1 LEFDYS
7 IVCFFIFR
15 NKFVYL
21 FTKDLLMKRFLV
33 LACLALFG
41 VCELLAQTN
50 DVVVSAIIKDKDSRK
65 ELGNVNIVLVGSN
78 IGTVSNSEGVFSLRV
93 PQEHLQ
99 KGLVVSHI
107 GYSNVRVSVEDLLN
121 KDKQF
126 VIWMSPST
134 MLLKELNVF
143 GGDPRELVE
152 KAVRKIPQNYADKHN
167 MFSSFYRETIQK
179 GRRYIGISEA
189 VANVY
194 KTPYKRQDVNFD
206 RVQVLK
212 GRRLESQKR
221 SDTLAVKI
229 VGGPTIPVYL
239 DVVKNGDE
247 FFGPDM
253 IHCYHYT
260 MLIPVSIDD
269 RMQYAIRFEPRVTLE
284 YALYRGTLYIDQE
297 SLAITRAEF
306 ELDMSDKEKATQFVL
321 KRKPSGLR
329 FNLQGVSF
337 LVTYRQ
343 QDGKTYL
350 NYLRNTVRFKCDWKK
365 RLFASTYTTST
376 EMVMVDR
383 EEQPEEGIKSRDSF
397 KQGEIFYDKVDE
409 YWNEDFWKD
418 YNIIEPTE
426 SLESA
431 VKKLKKQY

>member
-1 LEFDYS
+1 
-7 IVCFFIFR
+7 
-15 NKFVYL
+15 
-21 FTKDLLMKRFLV
+21 MKRFLI
-33 LACLALFG
+33 LGWLALLCTG
-41 VCELLAQTN
+41 ILLAQTS
-50 DVVVSAIIKDKDSRK
+50 DVVISAVVKDKDSRK
-65 ELGNVNIVLVGSN
+65 ELGNVNIALEGSN
-78 IGTVSNSEGVFSLRV
+78 IGTVSNADGVFSLRIS
-93 PQEHLQ
+93 EENIH
-99 KGLVVSHI
+99 KGLIISHI
-107 GYSNVRVSVEDLLN
+107 GFSNIRLSVSELMN
-121 KDKQF
+121 KEKLP

-152 KAVRKIPQNYADKHN
+152 QAVMKIPQNYSAKPN
-167 MFSSFYRETIQK
+167 LFSSFYRETIQK

-189 VANVY
+189 VSNVY
-194 KTPYKRQDVNFD
+194 KTNYKHQSVGHD
-206 RVQVLK
+206 RVQVLR
-212 GRRLESQKR
+212 GRRLASQKK

-229 VGGPTIPVYL
+229 VGGPTIPVFL

-247 FFGPDM
+247 FFSPST
-253 IHCYHYT
+253 IHLYHYT

-269 RMQYAIRFEPRVTLE
+269 RMQYAIRFEPRVSLE

-306 ELDMSDKEKATQFVL
+306 ELDMTDKDKATQFVL
-321 KRKPSGLR
+321 KKKPAGLR

-343 QDGKTYL
+343 QDGKSYL
-350 NYLRNTVRFKCDWKK
+350 NYMRNEVRFKCNWKRK
-365 RLFASTYTTST
+365 LFASTYTTTT

-383 EEQPEEGIKSRDSF
+383 EEQPEDNIKYRDSF

>member
-1 LEFDYS
+1 
-7 IVCFFIFR
+7 
-15 NKFVYL
+15 
-21 FTKDLLMKRFLV
+21 MKRFLV

-41 VCELLAQTN
+41 VCALLAQTN

-284 YALYRGTLYIDQE
+284 YALYKGTLYIDQE

>member
-1 LEFDYS
+1 
-7 IVCFFIFR
+7 
-15 NKFVYL
+15 
-21 FTKDLLMKRFLV
+21 MKRFLI
-33 LACLALFG
+33 LGWLALLWTG
-41 VCELLAQTN
+41 ILLAQTS
-50 DVVVSAIIKDKDSRK
+50 DVVISAVVKDKDSRK
-65 ELGNVNIVLVGSN
+65 ELGNVNIALEGSN
-78 IGTVSNSEGVFSLRV
+78 IGTVSNADGVFSLRIS
-93 PQEHLQ
+93 EENIH
-99 KGLVVSHI
+99 KGLIISHI
-107 GYSNVRVSVEDLLN
+107 GFSNIRLSVSELMN
-121 KDKQF
+121 KEKLP

-152 KAVRKIPQNYADKHN
+152 QAVMKIPQNYSAKPN
-167 MFSSFYRETIQK
+167 LFSSFYRETIQK

-189 VANVY
+189 VSNVY
-194 KTPYKRQDVNFD
+194 KTNYKHQSVGHD
-206 RVQVLK
+206 RVQVLR
-212 GRRLESQKR
+212 GRRLASQKK

-229 VGGPTIPVYL
+229 VGGPTIPVFL

-247 FFGPDM
+247 FFSPST
-253 IHCYHYT
+253 IHLYHYT

-269 RMQYAIRFEPRVTLE
+269 RMQYAIRFEPRVSLE

-297 SLAITRAEF
+297 SLTITRAEF
-306 ELDMSDKEKATQFVL
+306 ELDMTDKDKATQFVL
-321 KRKPSGLR
+321 KKKPAGLR

-343 QDGKTYL
+343 QDGKSYL
-350 NYLRNTVRFKCDWKK
+350 NYMRNEVRFKCNWKRK
-365 RLFASTYTTST
+365 LFASTYTTTT

-383 EEQPEEGIKSRDSF
+383 EEQPEDNIKYRDSF

>member
-1 LEFDYS
+1 
-7 IVCFFIFR
+7 
-15 NKFVYL
+15 
-21 FTKDLLMKRFLV
+21 MKRFLV

-426 SLESA
+426 SLEPA
-431 VKKLKKQY
+431 VTTLKKQY

>member
-1 LEFDYS
+1 
-7 IVCFFIFR
+7 
-15 NKFVYL
+15 
-21 FTKDLLMKRFLV
+21 MKRFLI
-33 LACLALFG
+33 LGWLALLWTG
-41 VCELLAQTN
+41 ILLAQTS
-50 DVVVSAIIKDKDSRK
+50 DVVISAVVKDKDSRK
-65 ELGNVNIVLVGSN
+65 ELGNVNIALEGSN
-78 IGTVSNSEGVFSLRV
+78 IGTVSNADGVFSLRIS
-93 PQEHLQ
+93 EENIH
-99 KGLVVSHI
+99 KGLIISHI
-107 GYSNVRVSVEDLLN
+107 GFSNIRLSVSELMN
-121 KDKQF
+121 KEKLP

-152 KAVRKIPQNYADKHN
+152 QAVMKIPQNYSAKPN
-167 MFSSFYRETIQK
+167 LFSSFYRETIQK

-189 VANVY
+189 VSNVY
-194 KTPYKRQDVNFD
+194 KTNYKHQSVGHD

-212 GRRLESQKR
+212 GRRLASQKK

-229 VGGPTIPVYL
+229 VGGPTIPVFL

-247 FFGPDM
+247 FFSPST
-253 IHCYHYT
+253 IHLYHYT

-269 RMQYAIRFEPRVTLE
+269 RMQYAIRFEPRVSLE

-306 ELDMSDKEKATQFVL
+306 ELDMTDKDKATQFVL
-321 KRKPSGLR
+321 KKKPAGLR

-343 QDGKTYL
+343 QDGKSYL
-350 NYLRNTVRFKCDWKK
+350 NYMRNEVRFKCNWKRK
-365 RLFASTYTTST
+365 LFASTYTTTT

-383 EEQPEEGIKSRDSF
+383 EEQPEDNIKYRDSF

>member
-1 LEFDYS
+1 MKKRMLIS
-7 IVCFFIFR
+7 WVALWMLLVSTWAQGLLVTGIV
-15 NKFVYL
+15 
-21 FTKDLLMKRFLV
+21 
-33 LACLALFG
+33 
-41 VCELLAQTN
+41 
-50 DVVVSAIIKDKDSRK
+50 KDKETRQA
-65 ELGNVNIVLVGSN
+65 LANVNVSVQGSN
-78 IGTVSNSEGVFSLRV
+78 VGTVTNADGVFSLKV
-93 PQEHLQ
+93 SQEELGRGVH
-99 KGLVVSHI
+99 VSHI
-107 GYSNVRVSVEDLLN
+107 GYQNLFLPADALTSSSKRPTIWLTPTAFSLDMVNVY
-121 KDKQF
+121 
-126 VIWMSPST
+126 
-134 MLLKELNVF
+134 
-143 GGDPRELVE
+143 GGDPMELVE
-152 KAVRKIPQNYADKHN
+152 KALRKIPQNYADHDHL
-167 MFSSFYRETIQK
+167 FSAFYRETIQK

>member
-1 LEFDYS
+1 
-7 IVCFFIFR
+7 
-15 NKFVYL
+15 
-21 FTKDLLMKRFLV
+21 MKRFLI
-33 LACLALFG
+33 LGWLALLWTG
-41 VCELLAQTN
+41 ILLAQTS
-50 DVVVSAIIKDKDSRK
+50 DVVISAVVKDKDSRK
-65 ELGNVNIVLVGSN
+65 ELGNVNIALEGSN
-78 IGTVSNSEGVFSLRV
+78 IGTVSNADGVFSLRIS
-93 PQEHLQ
+93 EENIH
-99 KGLVVSHI
+99 KGLIISHI
-107 GYSNVRVSVEDLLN
+107 GFSNIRLSVSELMN
-121 KDKQF
+121 KEKLP

-152 KAVRKIPQNYADKHN
+152 QAVMKIPQNYSAKPN
-167 MFSSFYRETIQK
+167 LFSSFYRETIQK

-189 VANVY
+189 VSNVY
-194 KTPYKRQDVNFD
+194 KTNYKHQSVGHD
-206 RVQVLK
+206 RVQVLR
-212 GRRLESQKR
+212 GRRLASQKK

-229 VGGPTIPVYL
+229 VGGPTIPVFL

-247 FFGPDM
+247 FFSPST
-253 IHCYHYT
+253 IHLYHYT

-269 RMQYAIRFEPRVTLE
+269 RMQYAIRFEPRVSLE

-306 ELDMSDKEKATQFVL
+306 ELDMTDKDKATQFVL
-321 KRKPSGLR
+321 KKKPAGLR

-343 QDGKTYL
+343 QDGKSYL
-350 NYLRNTVRFKCDWKK
+350 NYMRNEVRFKCNWKRK
-365 RLFASTYTTST
+365 LFASTYTTTT

-383 EEQPEEGIKSRDSF
+383 EEQPEDNIKYRDSF

>member
-1 LEFDYS
+1 
-7 IVCFFIFR
+7 
-15 NKFVYL
+15 
-21 FTKDLLMKRFLV
+21 MKRFLV

-121 KDKQF
+121 KNKQF

-152 KAVRKIPQNYADKHN
+152 KAVRKISQNYADKHN

>member
-1 LEFDYS
+1 
-7 IVCFFIFR
+7 
-15 NKFVYL
+15 
-21 FTKDLLMKRFLV
+21 MKRFLV

-152 KAVRKIPQNYADKHN
+152 KAVRKISQNYADKHN

>member
-1 LEFDYS
+1 
-7 IVCFFIFR
+7 
-15 NKFVYL
+15 
-21 FTKDLLMKRFLV
+21 MKRFLV
-33 LACLALFG
+33 LACLTLFG

>member
-1 LEFDYS
+1 
-7 IVCFFIFR
+7 
-15 NKFVYL
+15 
-21 FTKDLLMKRFLV
+21 MKRFLV
-33 LACLALFG
+33 LVCLALFG
-41 VCELLAQTN
+41 FCVLLAQTN

-78 IGTVSNSEGVFSLRV
+78 IGTVSNAEGGFSLRV

-99 KGLVVSHI
+99 KGLVISHI
-107 GYSNVRVSVEDLLN
+107 GYSNVRVSVEDLIN
-121 KDKQF
+121 KDKEF

-152 KAVRKIPQNYADKHN
+152 KAVRKIPQNYADNHN

-247 FFGPDM
+247 FFSPDM

-284 YALYRGTLYIDQE
+284 YALYKGTLYIDQE

-321 KRKPSGLR
+321 RKKPAGLR

-343 QDGKTYL
+343 QDGKIYL
-350 NYLRNTVRFKCDWKK
+350 NYVRNTVRFKCDWKK

-383 EEQPEEGIKSRDSF
+383 EGQPEEGIKSRDSF

>member
-1 LEFDYS
+1 
-7 IVCFFIFR
+7 
-15 NKFVYL
+15 
-21 FTKDLLMKRFLV
+21 MKRFLV
-33 LACLALFG
+33 LVCLALFG
-41 VCELLAQTN
+41 FCVLLAQTN

-78 IGTVSNSEGVFSLRV
+78 IGTVSNAEGGFSLRV

-99 KGLVVSHI
+99 KGLVISHI
-107 GYSNVRVSVEDLLN
+107 GYSNVRVSVEDLMN
-121 KDKQF
+121 KDKEF

-152 KAVRKIPQNYADKHN
+152 KAVRKIPQNYADNHN

-247 FFGPDM
+247 FFSPDM

-284 YALYRGTLYIDQE
+284 YALYKGTLYIDQE

-321 KRKPSGLR
+321 RKKPAGLR

-350 NYLRNTVRFKCDWKK
+350 NYVRNTVRFKCDWKK

-383 EEQPEEGIKSRDSF
+383 EGQPEEGIKSRDSF

>member
-1 LEFDYS
+1 
-7 IVCFFIFR
+7 
-15 NKFVYL
+15 
-21 FTKDLLMKRFLV
+21 MKRFLI
-33 LACLALFG
+33 LGWLALVWTTILF
-41 VCELLAQTN
+41 AQTS
-50 DVVVSAIIKDKDSRK
+50 DVFVSAVIKDKSSRK
-65 ELGNVNIVLVGSN
+65 ELGNVSIALIGSN
-78 IGTVSNSEGVFSLRV
+78 VGTVSNSDGVFSLRV
-93 PQEHLQ
+93 PQEYAA
-99 KGLVVSHI
+99 KGLIVSHI
-107 GYSNVRVSVEDLLN
+107 GYSNVRVSVEDLVGKEKLP
-121 KDKQF
+121 
-126 VIWMSPST
+126 VIWMSPT
-134 MLLKELNVF
+134 TLMLKELNVF

-152 KAVRKIPQNYADKHN
+152 KAVLKISKNYADKSN
-167 MFSSFYRETIQK
+167 LFSSFYRETIQK

-189 VANVY
+189 VSNVY
-194 KTPYKRQDVNFD
+194 KTSYKNQNVNLD
-206 RVQVLK
+206 RVQVLR
-212 GRRLESQKR
+212 GRRLASQKK

-229 VGGPTIPVYL
+229 VGGPTIPVFL

-247 FFGPDM
+247 FFGLNM
-253 IHCYHYT
+253 LQCYNYT
-260 MLIPVSIDD
+260 MLLPVSIDD
-269 RMQYAIRFEPRVTLE
+269 RMQYAIRFEPRVSLE

-297 SLAITRAEF
+297 SLAFTRAEF

-350 NYLRNTVRFKCDWKK
+350 NYLRNEVRFKCNWKK
-365 RLFASTYTTST
+365 KLFASTYTTTT
-376 EMVMVDR
+376 EMVMVNR
-383 EEQPEEGIKSRDSF
+383 EEQPEENIRYRDSF
-397 KQGEIFYDKVDE
+397 KQGEIFYDKVYE

>member
-1 LEFDYS
+1 
-7 IVCFFIFR
+7 
-15 NKFVYL
+15 
-21 FTKDLLMKRFLV
+21 
-33 LACLALFG
+33 
-41 VCELLAQTN
+41 
-50 DVVVSAIIKDKDSRK
+50 
-65 ELGNVNIVLVGSN
+65 
-78 IGTVSNSEGVFSLRV
+78 
-93 PQEHLQ
+93 
-99 KGLVVSHI
+99 
-107 GYSNVRVSVEDLLN
+107 
-121 KDKQF
+121 
-126 VIWMSPST
+126 
-134 MLLKELNVF
+134 
-143 GGDPRELVE
+143 
-152 KAVRKIPQNYADKHN
+152 
-167 MFSSFYRETIQK
+167 
-179 GRRYIGISEA
+179 
-189 VANVY
+189 
-194 KTPYKRQDVNFD
+194 
-206 RVQVLK
+206 
-212 GRRLESQKR
+212 
-221 SDTLAVKI
+221 
-229 VGGPTIPVYL
+229 
-239 DVVKNGDE
+239 
-247 FFGPDM
+247 
-253 IHCYHYT
+253 

>member
-1 LEFDYS
+1 
-7 IVCFFIFR
+7 
-15 NKFVYL
+15 
-21 FTKDLLMKRFLV
+21 MKRFLV
-33 LACLALFG
+33 LVCLALFG
-41 VCELLAQTN
+41 FCVLLAQTN

-78 IGTVSNSEGVFSLRV
+78 IGTVSNAEGGFSLRV

-99 KGLVVSHI
+99 KGLVISHI
-107 GYSNVRVSVEDLLN
+107 GYSNVRVSVEDLIN
-121 KDKQF
+121 KDKEF

-152 KAVRKIPQNYADKHN
+152 KAVRKIPQNYADNHN

-247 FFGPDM
+247 FFSPDM

-284 YALYRGTLYIDQE
+284 YALYKGTLYIDQE
-297 SLAITRAEF
+297 SLAITRAEC

-321 KRKPSGLR
+321 RKKPAGLR

-350 NYLRNTVRFKCDWKK
+350 NYVRNTVRFKCDWKK

-383 EEQPEEGIKSRDSF
+383 EGQPEEGIKSRDSF

>member
-1 LEFDYS
+1 
-7 IVCFFIFR
+7 
-15 NKFVYL
+15 
-21 FTKDLLMKRFLV
+21 MKRFLV
-33 LACLALFG
+33 LVCLALFG
-41 VCELLAQTN
+41 FCVLLAQTN

-78 IGTVSNSEGVFSLRV
+78 IGTVSNAEGGFSLRV

-99 KGLVVSHI
+99 KGLVISHI
-107 GYSNVRVSVEDLLN
+107 GYSNVRVSVEDLMN
-121 KDKQF
+121 KDKEF

-152 KAVRKIPQNYADKHN
+152 KAVQKIPQNYADNHN

-247 FFGPDM
+247 FFSPDM

-284 YALYRGTLYIDQE
+284 YALYKGTLYIDQE

-321 KRKPSGLR
+321 RKKPAGLR

-350 NYLRNTVRFKCDWKK
+350 NYVRNTVRFKCDWKK

-383 EEQPEEGIKSRDSF
+383 EGQPEEGIKSRDSF

>member
-1 LEFDYS
+1 
-7 IVCFFIFR
+7 
-15 NKFVYL
+15 
-21 FTKDLLMKRFLV
+21 
-33 LACLALFG
+33 
-41 VCELLAQTN
+41 
-50 DVVVSAIIKDKDSRK
+50 
-65 ELGNVNIVLVGSN
+65 
-78 IGTVSNSEGVFSLRV
+78 
-93 PQEHLQ
+93 
-99 KGLVVSHI
+99 
-107 GYSNVRVSVEDLLN
+107 
-121 KDKQF
+121 
-126 VIWMSPST
+126 
-134 MLLKELNVF
+134 
-143 GGDPRELVE
+143 
-152 KAVRKIPQNYADKHN
+152 

>member
-1 LEFDYS
+1 
-7 IVCFFIFR
+7 
-15 NKFVYL
+15 
-21 FTKDLLMKRFLV
+21 MKRFLLLV
-33 LACLALFG
+33 CLALFG
-41 VCELLAQTN
+41 FCALLAQTN

-78 IGTVSNSEGVFSLRV
+78 IGTVSNSEGGFSLRV

-99 KGLVVSHI
+99 KGLVISHI
-107 GYSNVRVSVEDLLN
+107 GYSNVRISVEELMN

-152 KAVRKIPQNYADKHN
+152 KAIRKIPQNYADNHN

-194 KTPYKRQDVNFD
+194 KTPYRRQDVTHD
-206 RVQVLK
+206 RVQVLR
-212 GRRLESQKR
+212 GRRLASQR
-221 SDTLAVKI
+221 LSDTLAVKI

-239 DVVKNGDE
+239 DMVKNGDE
-247 FFGPDM
+247 FFSPEM
-253 IHCYHYT
+253 IHLYRYT

-269 RMQYAIRFEPRVTLE
+269 RMQYAIRFEPRVVLE
-284 YALYRGTLYIDQE
+284 YALYKGTLYIDQE
-297 SLAITRAEF
+297 TLAITRAEF
-306 ELDMSDKEKATQFVL
+306 ELDMSDKEKATRFVL
-321 KRKPSGLR
+321 RKKPAGLR

-350 NYLRNTVRFKCDWKK
+350 NYVRNNVRFKCDWKK
-365 RLFASTYTTST
+365 KLFAYL
-376 EMVMVDR
+376 V
-383 EEQPEEGIKSRDSF
+383 I
-397 KQGEIFYDKVDE
+397 IF
-409 YWNEDFWKD
+409 
-418 YNIIEPTE
+418 NIIGLMATMK
-426 SLESA
+426 LNNF
-431 VKKLKKQY
+431 VKSIKTKKILF